1 MPFIFFQVSKRIYK
15 TLEKSIFSS
24 APIVSVS
31 ANPSNNNDVDAIDV
45 DAIDAGDKSN
55 DMTQPYGF
63 QELIHVITKEAFLP
77 KRIFDEK
84 FILSVDHCFA
94 IKGQGTVITG
104 TLIQGNMKI
113 NDVSA
118 SNFITLLLS

>member
-1 MPFIFFQVSKRIYK
+1 MP
-15 TLEKSIFSS
+15 
-24 APIVSVS
+24 VS
-31 ANPSNNNDVDAIDV
+31 ANPSSNNDADVTDADV
-45 DAIDAGDKSN
+45 TDADSIDAGNKSN

-63 QELIHVITKEAFLP
+63 QELIHVLTKEAFLP

-104 TLIQGNMKI
+104 TLIQGNIKI

>member
-1 MPFIFFQVSKRIYK
+1 
-15 TLEKSIFSS
+15 
-24 APIVSVS
+24 
-31 ANPSNNNDVDAIDV
+31 
-45 DAIDAGDKSN
+45 
-55 DMTQPYGF
+55 MTQPYGF
-63 QELIHVITKEAFLP
+63 QELIHVLTKEAFLP
-77 KRIFDEK
+77 KRSFDEK

-104 TLIQGNMKI
+104 TLIQGNIKI